1 MCRLHNRPARNPDK
15 NSPSFKT
22 PFRASLNNGHPFV
35 MRRSDNCILL
45 WINLTMLQTYLHLLL
60 KISESVARLESLLL
74 IASPDGSSSPELKT
88 LPLKS
93 LGGAGEDSD
102 DRCVLPHRASMLP
115 NVQVTTG
122 REETAQSIS
131 FALQQ
136 NTLNF
141 SIMFPKRRPVTHLH
155 LLTRFN
161 GSVNCLFSIP
171 TP

>member
-1 MCRLHNRPARNPDK
+1 
-15 NSPSFKT
+15 
-22 PFRASLNNGHPFV
+22 
-35 MRRSDNCILL
+35 
-45 WINLTMLQTYLHLLL
+45 MLQTYLHLLL

-93 LGGAGEDSD
+93 LGGIGEDSD
-102 DRCVLPHRASMLP
+102 DRCVMPHCVSILP
-115 NVQVTTG
+115 NVQMTTG

-141 SIMFPKRRPVTHLH
+141 SIMFPKRRPTPDPH

-161 GSVNCLFSIP
+161 GFVSRHFFNTYPMNQSVLLANQPHTVNALIRP
-171 TP
+171 